1 MKNIIKRGTS
11 LLLVLAMLLSFA
23 AVVGAADERLPVEG
37 EKPVTLSLD
46 SVVLRQG
53 STDVQYVPVRLTI
66 EPGFAIT
73 GFQLAAV
80 SSDESAVEVTGFY
93 PKLPSAILSG
103 GTVIWND
110 SVGTIF
116 GKLFGNYAYSKSG
129 DTVQKFACAST
140 TGVSS
145 ETINELFTYNQLKE
159 ADLAGYIGVKVKDGA
174 QSGAYQLSII
184 PNASRD
190 TDKRND
196 IVFSIGTQN
205 TYTDAYATLNAG
217 TAIVLPEGASL
228 PTVILT
234 DDTFAVPTWAQM
246 KAGEDIYPLAS
257 RMKIV
262 GTDGKLY
269 AVDPTTLTVEK
280 DSVPTGVSVKNN
292 QLEILTSTL
301 RNDDTLTGTG
311 TLRVTNAK
319 AVGADI
325 SVTSATVSFKVNRAP
340 AVATHVGFGYSGY
353 NPVPADAT
361 PREAESKTV
370 ENVQFNL
377 GYGSLGVFDQYSDSI
392 PGLTPTVDLKL
403 YSDAFQTELQPED
416 EVITA
421 KQVTMGT
428 STLTISK
435 DLKKDVWCEI
445 KTSWTNSDGSK
456 TITGDTVKVHITSNY
471 PQPKKA
477 IISLTDGSGNPFSGD
492 NAKGTFDIPGGSG
505 RTTIKFAV
513 DKFLD
518 KNGGEMTSAT
528 APTGYTVS
536 AVAPSVEGVT
546 VDNTNKTIEVTSEAV
561 KDAPVEIEIK
571 VTLADNT
578 ELTGILKVGTKE
590 LPAKI
595 TLKKGDSFAT
605 SLASYDSTSK
615 SYVNDEIRADSYE
628 GNALP
633 TVLPGIG
640 GDEASVV
647 LAPLYVLDQYDA
659 VMQMGVAAANYKLY
673 KVDGETKTP
682 ISADYAKFEDGIEG
696 RVTLKLTNALVGEE
710 GAKSLALTE
719 DEYQIE
725 ATYNNK
731 TATAR
736 FTMAEATEKTYVATV
751 TAEVTTYGAEDK
763 NVTTLSVPY
772 LHGGTSQQRQT
783 QEITYTA
790 TVTDQYGKA
799 PAEGTNV
806 VAAITSIKLGT
817 SPADYIND
825 SSSKFYVTNGTTN
838 AARLQ
843 VTSNLAD
850 AMSWDAADSVVVHV
864 GLTVTVDGTAATV
877 ESVPDYT
884 FTTDEPKLG
893 SLGVYL
899 RTDENTYSALGS
911 WSSNATNNPEALT
924 IVAPAGDGTTRNVL
938 DFAVYDQYRRSN
950 GFAKALTKGWLVKGE
965 LPTGM
970 TFGDRS
976 LTAGSIYEVTV
987 TKDAVGKTFTITA
1000 PAAKNVA
1007 GTDWT
1012 VKVTAV
1018 AVEFVNGAG
1027 SDATRYELS
1036 DYLNR
1041 TANEDGTFS
1050 AEYNGQPWS
1059 TILAK
1064 NPDAKVYI
1072 KTAEGN
1078 NTLIDDGKLSLE
1090 VTKDGTPVGMD
1101 AKANAGTYKVKLV
1114 YTDEKGQKY
1123 TVDEKTFTITPKPI
1137 TIGLK
1142 ANETIEKEYDGTAN
1156 LPDDAANKLELNGVV
1171 ENDGVSI
1178 DTSMLEFASANAGED
1193 IAIRLK
1199 EAGTNCL
1206 KTASGELATNYTAD
1220 PSELK
1225 GTITARQLTVT
1236 PNERTF
1242 TYGQDTEINAAL
1254 EREYTV
1260 SNNLEG
1266 TKAATITGSMKLTDT
1281 TNGADVTVYNAGTYN
1296 VVNNNLSAGTN
1307 YEIKF
1312 PATPVQWTINRK
1324 LLTKVIAGESSSSGF
1339 GATAEAC
1346 ITEALKAF
1354 VRDEYVSIN
1363 DTAFVVS
1370 DFVNKDDLSF
1380 PSSTECV
1387 TGQNGTKYPVPGTY
1401 TLNVTKPTKEEIG
1414 KNYRVNEKTVYEFN
1428 YTVNQRNAS
1437 DLIVTLTKADGSTY
1451 SNENPYIYNGQ
1462 NQTPTAKVT
1471 YEIKQSGTVVDTLDL
1486 TSRCKIE
1493 VPTQAID
1500 AGSYS
1505 IKITSDLLYSTQSPV
1520 TVPWKID
1527 PKTITK
1533 DMFSQKEPHPVYD
1546 GTEQTLT
1553 GSVLDGKDSE
1563 ITVNGENK
1571 VLKLGTDFTAAEV
1584 KQTNAGEY
1592 TMTVTGQGN
1601 YTGTADVKV
1610 KIDKFVATGEN
1621 LLLSMSISS
1630 NQVTRGK
1637 TTTLYIDTAVL
1648 LKSDELEQF
1657 NGQKEGK
1664 VTWVVG
1670 KNTPNATINVE
1681 ALENQ
1686 KKLKVTVTVPNDA
1699 TPDKEHAQIA
1709 ITLQTAFNVDGGTH
1723 QNIESGQ
1730 VRTYQL
1736 YVTDKEQQENFKID
1750 QGESGTYS
1758 YSQGSLQLT
1767 ASGSATGST
1776 VTWSSSDTSVA
1787 TVDNGK
1793 VTFVKPGDATIT
1805 ATASETDDYAAAA
1818 DTYTLTITK
1827 GLVTITASSATM
1839 TANDPLPGF
1848 SATAS
1853 GLNPKDSVSEVFQTL
1868 TASVSTDGKTA
1879 GTFRVTP
1886 NATFKT
1892 GGRKNWSECYDLY
1905 FVAGTLTVNPA
1916 VTVIDTVLPIIIG
1929 GNTCAN
1935 GYANCACE
1943 IFYDL
1948 DASRWYHESVDW
1960 AYNLGLMNGTTKST
1974 FGPNAAATRAQ
1985 TWTMLA
1991 RIAGQDTRR
2000 SSTWYEVGQKWA
2012 VNLGITDGT
2021 NPMGSLTREQL
2032 AAMLYR
2038 YVGSPAVNGT
2048 LTFTDSANVST
2059 WARNAMIWAV
2069 QNGILDGVGGNRLN
2083 PKGTTTR
2090 AQAAAIFMRFSKLIN
2105 K

>member
-23 AVVGAADERLPVEG
+23 AVVGAADERLPAEG

-190 TDKRND
+190 TTKRND

-205 TYTDAYATLNAG
+205 PYTDAYATLNAG
-217 TAIVLPEGASL
+217 TAIVLPEGASETVFL
-228 PTVILT
+228 TQDTFAAPTWENRVSGGVYDLADYLKIAKAGTGGSVSIYPVDKNGLSITGNAPKGATLENNVLAVGTGVTNGDGAELTVVAAQGGGISLSAPVTVKVKVSKEAPYRKYIGFGKNATYSPVPTTTQTIEAEAYDVSEQSSYYALDAGNPATFDQYGVEMSQKAKLEVALYT
-234 DDTFAVPTWAQM
+234 DDTFKIRLADGDDAWNRV
-246 KAGEDIYPLAS
+246 KAGE
-257 RMKIV
+257 
-262 GTDGKLY
+262 TKLQI
-269 AVDPTTLTVEK
+269 
-280 DSVPTGVSVKNN
+280 SN
-292 QLEILTSTL
+292 Q
-301 RNDDTLTGTG
+301 
-311 TLRVTNAK
+311 
-319 AVGADI
+319 
-325 SVTSATVSFKVNRAP
+325 
-340 AVATHVGFGYSGY
+340 
-353 NPVPADAT
+353 
-361 PREAESKTV
+361 
-370 ENVQFNL
+370 
-377 GYGSLGVFDQYSDSI
+377 
-392 PGLTPTVDLKL
+392 
-403 YSDAFQTELQPED
+403 
-416 EVITA
+416 
-421 KQVTMGT
+421 
-428 STLTISK
+428 
-435 DLKKDVWCEI
+435 LKKDVWCMV
-445 KTSWTNSDGSK
+445 KTYVEAESTGAK
-456 TITGDTVKVHITSNY
+456 TYGEQAKVHIVSQY

-477 IISLTDGSGNPFSGD
+477 IISLTDGNNHPFSGD

-546 VDNTNKTIEVTSEAV
+546 VDSTNKTIEVTSAAV
-561 KDAPVEIEIK
+561 KSAPVEIEIK

-578 ELTGILKVGTKE
+578 ELTGILKVDTKE

-595 TLKKGDSFAT
+595 TLKKGNSFAT

-673 KVDGETKTP
+673 KVDGETKTL

-696 RVTLKLTNALVGEE
+696 RVTLKLTNALAGEE
-710 GAKSLALTE
+710 GAKSLALTAG
-719 DEYQIE
+719 EYQIE

-751 TAEVTTYGAEDK
+751 TAEITTNGYTGDTSVK
-763 NVTTLSVPY
+763 TLPVPY
-772 LHGGTSQQRQT
+772 AHGGTSQQRQT
-783 QEITYTA
+783 PEITYTA

-806 VAAITSIKLGT
+806 VAAITSIKLDT
-817 SPADYIND
+817 KQAEYIND
-825 SSSKFYVTNGTTN
+825 TQKFYVTNGPAN
-838 AARLQ
+838 AAKLQ
-843 VTSNLAD
+843 VTKELATVMNL
-850 AMSWDAADSVVVHV
+850 DAADSVVVHV
-864 GLTVTVDGTAATV
+864 GLTVTVDGKPATV

-899 RTDENTYSALGS
+899 RTDESVLTALGS

-924 IVAPAGDGTTRNVL
+924 IVAPAGEGTTRNVL

-970 TFGDRS
+970 TFGDKS

-1018 AVEFVNGAG
+1018 AVEFVKTVDGKNDTFQLG
-1027 SDATRYELS
+1027 
-1036 DYLNR
+1036 DYLTN
-1041 TANEDGTFS
+1041 DTFS

-1064 NPDAKVYI
+1064 KDGAKVYI
-1072 KTAEGN
+1072 KTAEGEN
-1078 NTLIDDGKLSLE
+1078 NTEISSDKLTLE

-1101 AKANAGTYKVKLV
+1101 AKANAGSYQVKLV
-1114 YTDEKGQKY
+1114 YTDAEGQKY
-1123 TVDEKTFTITPKPI
+1123 TVDEKTFTITPKTVKI
-1137 TIGLK
+1137 TVTGGII
-1142 ANETIEKEYDGTAN
+1142 TKEYDGTQSLV
-1156 LPDDAANKLELNGVV
+1156 LPSSVTLTIEGNPADLTVDPNALQYASADASAAAINIVLAEGKTTCLTGDAAANYNVSL
-1171 ENDGVSI
+1171 DGL
-1178 DTSMLEFASANAGED
+1178 T
-1193 IAIRLK
+1193 
-1199 EAGTNCL
+1199 
-1206 KTASGELATNYTAD
+1206 
-1220 PSELK
+1220 
-1225 GTITARQLTVT
+1225 GTITPRKLIVT
-1236 PNERTF
+1236 PKEEKTF
-1242 TYGQDTEINAAL
+1242 EYGDDDKITAAL
-1254 EREYTV
+1254 AREYTV

-1266 TKAATITGSMKLTDT
+1266 EKAAKITGSMKLTDT
-1281 TNGADVTVYNAGTYN
+1281 TNDADVAVYNAGTYN

-1307 YEIKF
+1307 YEIEF
-1312 PATPVQWTINRK
+1312 PATSVQWTISK
-1324 LLTKVIAGESSSSGF
+1324 KSVDPF
-1339 GATAEAC
+1339 
-1346 ITEALKAF
+1346 
-1354 VRDEYVSIN
+1354 D
-1363 DTAFVVS
+1363 
-1370 DFVNKDDLSF
+1370 
-1380 PSSTECV
+1380 
-1387 TGQNGTKYPVPGTY
+1387 
-1401 TLNVTKPTKEEIG
+1401 
-1414 KNYRVNEKTVYEFN
+1414 
-1428 YTVNQRNAS
+1428 
-1437 DLIVTLTKADGSTY
+1437 VTLQAEYGINGSELY
-1451 SNENPYIYNGQ
+1451 AMLN
-1462 NQTPTAKVT
+1462 TAKVT
-1471 YEIKQSGTVVDTLDL
+1471 VDGQQVNLSTLYNVEALYIKGVD
-1486 TSRCKIE
+1486 
-1493 VPTQAID
+1493 
-1500 AGSYS
+1500 G
-1505 IKITSDLLYSTQSPV
+1505 
-1520 TVPWKID
+1520 
-1527 PKTITK
+1527 
-1533 DMFSQKEPHPVYD
+1533 
-1546 GTEQTLT
+1546 
-1553 GSVLDGKDSE
+1553 
-1563 ITVNGENK
+1563 NN
-1571 VLKLGTDFTAAEV
+1571 VLKTDALV
-1584 KQTNAGEY
+1584 NAGEY
-1592 TMTVTGQGN
+1592 TVTSLPATTLGTANYEFKTAPTLKIKVKPHTLTPSDIHSTDNWMAKTYNGTEQTFDAFEIYFMYNNERKITLQEGTDYEIVGNSNKSVYMPVQLKIKAKEGNAN
-1601 YTGTADVKV
+1601 YTGEATASQYWSIHAFWLQEGDLKISQKGTLTYNGTQQSPELEVQILTTDSNRKAVLDHFSIAENITKIYAAETDADTYNGRVTFGHGISVGSTDLDKFTWTIGKSGEKPISDQTASTKYGQPGSAEITVSDGVAKGLDTSDLSVSVETDADRIIKGTPSVKFENGKIIV
-1610 KIDKFVATGEN
+1610 NWQLQGDATTIDKTATLRVTVAETDNYKPYTFDVVVTATKKLPQTGFGFTTATNVSVGYAEDTYTN
-1621 LLLSMSISS
+1621 PVQ
-1630 NQVTRGK
+1630 NVK
-1637 TTTLYIDTAVL
+1637 TTNGVEYR
-1648 LKSDELEQF
+1648 SDNE
-1657 NGQKEGK
+1657 
-1664 VTWVVG
+1664 T
-1670 KNTPNATINVE
+1670 
-1681 ALENQ
+1681 
-1686 KKLKVTVTVPNDA
+1686 
-1699 TPDKEHAQIA
+1699 
-1709 ITLQTAFNVDGGTH
+1709 
-1723 QNIESGQ
+1723 
-1730 VRTYQL
+1730 
-1736 YVTDKEQQENFKID
+1736 
-1750 QGESGTYS
+1750 
-1758 YSQGSLQLT
+1758 
-1767 ASGSATGST
+1767 
-1776 VTWSSSDTSVA
+1776 VA
-1787 TVDNGK
+1787 TVNSDGV
-1793 VTFVKPGDATIT
+1793 VTIKDVGEATIWARAREDAT
-1805 ATASETDDYAAAA
+1805 YAEAMVRYKL
-1818 DTYTLTITK
+1818 TVVRSTLT
-1827 GLVTITASSATM
+1827 VTASSATM
-1839 TANDPLPGF
+1839 TANDPVPSFAASVTGLKRGQT
-1848 SATAS
+1848 TAQ
-1853 GLNPKDSVSEVFQTL
+1853 VFQTL
-1868 TASVSTDGKTA
+1868 TASAATDGKTA
-1879 GTFRVTP
+1879 GTYAV
-1886 NATFKT
+1886 NASATLKA
-1892 GGRKNWSECYDLY
+1892 D
-1905 FVAGTLTVNPA
+1905 FVPRYTLRFVPGTLTVNPA

-1943 IFYDL
+1943 SFYDL
-1948 DASRWYHESVDW
+1948 DASRWYHEAIDW
-1960 AYNLGLMNGTTKST
+1960 AYSLGLMNGTTKST

-2012 VNLGITDGT
+2012 MNLGITDGT

>member
-93 PKLPSAILSG
+93 PKRPLKIYEDG
-103 GTVIWND
+103 
-110 SVGTIF
+110 SVNYDETIGTIF
-116 GKLFGNYAYSKSG
+116 GKLYSNYGSSESK
-129 DTVQKFACAST
+129 DPVQKFACANGK
-140 TGVSS
+140 GVTS
-145 ETINELFTYNQLKE
+145 ETISTRAEDGVIKE
-159 ADLAGYIGVKVKDGA
+159 PDLAGYIGVKVKDGA

-190 TDKRND
+190 RDTTKRND
-196 IVFSIGTQN
+196 IVFTIGTQN

-228 PTVILT
+228 PTVIMT

-246 KAGEDIYPLAS
+246 KAGEDIYPLAG

-353 NPVPADAT
+353 NPVPADAK
-361 PREAESKTV
+361 PLEASSDAAKD
-370 ENVQFNL
+370 VQFNL

-477 IISLTDGSGNPFSGD
+477 IISLTDGNNHPFSGD

-536 AVAPSVEGVT
+536 AVNPSVAGVT
-546 VDNTNKTIEVTSEAV
+546 VDNTNKTIDVTSEAV
-561 KDAPVEIEIK
+561 KSAPVEITIK

-578 ELTGILKVGTKE
+578 ELTGILKVDTEE

-595 TLKKGDSFAT
+595 TLKKGNSFAT
-605 SLASYDSTSK
+605 SLASYDSN
-615 SYVNDEIRADSYE
+615 SYAKGEIRAYSYE

-640 GDEASVV
+640 EEKTVE

-659 VMQMGVAAANYKLY
+659 VMQTGVAAANYKLY

-696 RVTLKLTNALVGEE
+696 RVTLKLTNALAGEE
-710 GAKSLALTE
+710 GAKSLALTAG
-719 DEYQIE
+719 EYQIE

-751 TAEVTTYGAEDK
+751 TAEITTNGYTGDTSVK
-763 NVTTLSVPY
+763 TLPVPY
-772 LHGGTSQQRQT
+772 AHGGTSQQRQT
-783 QEITYTA
+783 PEITYTA

-806 VAAITSIKLGT
+806 VAAITSIKLDT
-817 SPADYIND
+817 KQAEYIND
-825 SSSKFYVTNGTTN
+825 TQKFYVTNGPAN
-838 AARLQ
+838 AAKLQ
-843 VTSNLAD
+843 VTKELATVMNL
-850 AMSWDAADSVVVHV
+850 DAADSVVVHV
-864 GLTVTVDGTAATV
+864 GLTVTVDGKPATV

-899 RTDENTYSALGS
+899 RTDESVLTALGS

-924 IVAPAGDGTTRNVL
+924 IVAPAGEGTTRNVL

-970 TFGDRS
+970 TFGDKS

-1018 AVEFVNGAG
+1018 AVEFVKTVDGKN
-1027 SDATRYELS
+1027 DTFQLS
-1036 DYLNR
+1036 DYLTN
-1041 TANEDGTFS
+1041 DTFS
-1050 AEYNGQPWS
+1050 AEYNGQLWS
-1059 TILAK
+1059 AILAK
-1064 NPDAKVYI
+1064 KDGAKVYI

-1078 NTLIDDGKLSLE
+1078 NTLIDDNKLSLE

-1101 AKANAGTYKVKLV
+1101 AKANAGSYQVKLV
-1114 YTDEKGQKY
+1114 YTDAEGQKY
-1123 TVDEKTFTITPKPI
+1123 TVDEKTFTITPKTVTI
-1137 TIGLK
+1137 TANGTITKEYNGSPALPAGVTNDSFTK
-1142 ANETIEKEYDGTAN
+1142 TGANETVVIDPSALQYASADASTAAIN
-1156 LPDDAANKLELNGVV
+1156 IVLAEGKTTCLTGDAAINYNVSL
-1171 ENDGVSI
+1171 DGL
-1178 DTSMLEFASANAGED
+1178 T
-1193 IAIRLK
+1193 
-1199 EAGTNCL
+1199 
-1206 KTASGELATNYTAD
+1206 
-1220 PSELK
+1220 
-1225 GTITARQLTVT
+1225 GTITPRQLTVT
-1236 PNERTF
+1236 PKAETF
-1242 TYGQDTEINAAL
+1242 EYGENDKITTALTTEFDYAGKNGDL
-1254 EREYTV
+1254 PSGLTP
-1260 SNNLEG
+1260 SF
-1266 TKAATITGSMKLTDT
+1266 TGSMVLTQS
-1281 TNGADVTVYNAGTYN
+1281 NAEGQSPYNAGDYYPRQGTLA
-1296 VVNNNLSAGTN
+1296 VNSNN
-1307 YEIKF
+1307 YEISEFK
-1312 PATPVQWTINRK
+1312 TTVN
-1324 LLTKVIAGESSSSGF
+1324 G
-1339 GATAEAC
+1339 
-1346 ITEALKAF
+1346 TEIKW
-1354 VRDEYVSIN
+1354 
-1363 DTAFVVS
+1363 VVS
-1370 DFVNKDDLSF
+1370 
-1380 PSSTECV
+1380 P
-1387 TGQNGTKYPVPGTY
+1387 
-1401 TLNVTKPTKEEIG
+1401 
-1414 KNYRVNEKTVYEFN
+1414 KTVDPF
-1428 YTVNQRNAS
+1428 
-1437 DLIVTLTKADGSTY
+1437 DVTLQAEYGINGSELY
-1451 SNENPYIYNGQ
+1451 AMLN
-1462 NQTPTAKVT
+1462 TAKVT
-1471 YEIKQSGTVVDTLDL
+1471 VDGKEVNLSTVYNVNVLD
-1486 TSRCKIE
+1486 IE
-1493 VPTQAID
+1493 D
-1500 AGSYS
+1500 AG
-1505 IKITSDLLYSTQSPV
+1505 K
-1520 TVPWKID
+1520 
-1527 PKTITK
+1527 
-1533 DMFSQKEPHPVYD
+1533 
-1546 GTEQTLT
+1546 
-1553 GSVLDGKDSE
+1553 
-1563 ITVNGENK
+1563 NK
-1571 VLKLGTDFTAAEV
+1571 VSRTGTDAV
-1584 KQTNAGEY
+1584 NAGEY
-1592 TMTVTGQGN
+1592 TVTNWTLTTLGKNYTFNKVPTLKIKVKPHELTDADVQLSGDNGATFDGTEKSVMVKVSFTYGGREVTLTKDTDYTLTGTVKTANAGGHYLTVTAKPNGN
-1601 YTGTADVKV
+1601 LSGSVQKDWQIWSYSISPSDITFKQTSTSSYTYNGSQQELQKSDVTWTVTTTDTTKKAFLKQYFAANDFYLHDYSRTDAGNHTA
-1610 KIDKFVATGEN
+1610 IAMLTGNFVATRNSGPFTIPWKIKQ
-1621 LLLSMSISS
+1621 SKVHTIS
-1630 NQVTRGK
+1630 NQTSSTKYGQPGSLTVTLSEGQYKGLTNGAWTVRDIGD
-1637 TTTLYIDTAVL
+1637 IFESAVAEY
-1648 LKSDELEQF
+1648 KD
-1657 NGQKEGK
+1657 G
-1664 VTWVVG
+1664 VV
-1670 KNTPNATINVE
+1670 TINW
-1681 ALENQ
+1681 
-1686 KKLKVTVTVPNDA
+1686 KLKDTTKAGDTGSFKVTVP
-1699 TPDKEHAQIA
+1699 
-1709 ITLQTAFNVDGGTH
+1709 
-1723 QNIESGQ
+1723 
-1730 VRTYQL
+1730 
-1736 YVTDKEQQENFKID
+1736 
-1750 QGESGTYS
+1750 
-1758 YSQGSLQLT
+1758 
-1767 ASGSATGST
+1767 ASTNYEGYEFT
-1776 VTWSSSDTSVA
+1776 VTVNVTAKDAQTGFGFTYANPIVGYAEDTYTNPVQNAKTTPWYTSSNESVA
-1787 TVDNGK
+1787 TVDSNGV
-1793 VTFVKPGDATIT
+1793 VTIKDVGENVTIT
-1805 ATASETDDYAAAA
+1805 ATAPENGEYASATAS
-1818 DTYTLTITK
+1818 YTLTVVPST
-1827 GLVTITASSATM
+1827 LTVTASSATM
-1839 TANDPLPGF
+1839 TANDSVPSF
-1848 SATAS
+1848 TAS
-1853 GLNPKDSVSEVFQTL
+1853 VTGLKRGQTTAQVFQTL
-1868 TASVSTDGKTA
+1868 TASAATDGKTA
-1879 GTFRVTP
+1879 GTYAV
-1886 NATFKT
+1886 NASATLKT
-1892 GGRKNWSECYDLY
+1892 D
-1905 FVAGTLTVNPA
+1905 FVPRYTLRFVPGTLTVNPA

-1943 IFYDL
+1943 SFYDL
-1948 DASRWYHESVDW
+1948 DASRWYHEAIDW
-1960 AYNLGLMNGTTKST
+1960 AYSLGLMNGTTKST

-2048 LTFTDSANVST
+2048 LTFTDSANVSA